1 MRLVEL
7 YWKLS
12 LLSTAIPLSWLIL
25 LSDSQPSPKGLSV
38 LLFSWNWIFSF
49 FGKFCLQN
57 GENRSTTGLFECI
70 WKFSQY
76 FFLNWSIMKVLYW
89 LLYAWTSL
97 IFGKVS
103 LAEIWVKMLFANK
116 IAGFLNQIY
125 LQYKFFFCMLIEI
138 HVDKNIGVG
147 KVINGCAQSDCR
159 TQKLAVSHQEI
170 KGINWFFMCWY
181 KLRKLEMTLLI
192 GFLPYRGS
200 YKINIVCLA
209 VCPSTNLAFFSGM
222 AH

>member
-25 LSDSQPSPKGLSV
+25 LLDSQPWPKDLSD
-38 LLFSWNWIFSF
+38 LLFSWNWLFSF
-49 FGKFCLQN
+49 FGIFACKMEKIGQAL
-57 GENRSTTGLFECI
+57 G
-70 WKFSQY
+70 
-76 FFLNWSIMKVLYW
+76 FLNVYENLVNIFFSIWSIMKVLYW

-170 KGINWFFMCWY
+170 KGINWFLMCWY
-181 KLRKLEMTLLI
+181 KFRKLEMTLLI

-200 YKINIVCLA
+200 YKINIVRLA
-209 VCPSTNLAFFSGM
+209 VFPSTNLAFFSGM